1 MSRDDTYGVKLVLI
15 QVQDGEEITCY
26 EEHGL
31 KLINIPGAWAT
42 LRANPK
48 DGEQKGYGRA
58 RGEVTLDW
66 LYRNYGPPQMKVE
79 TIPCVVIESLLKYA
93 DNRELT
99 KLFGETLLKLL
110 QEKFGKG
117 E

>member
-1 MSRDDTYGVKLVLI
+1 MSKDSTYGVKLVLI
-15 QVQDGEEITCY
+15 RDGEETKWY

-31 KLINIPGAWAT
+31 ELINIPGAWAT

-48 DGEQKGYGRA
+48 DGEQKGYGRDK
-58 RGEVTLDW
+58 GEVALDW
-66 LYRNYGPPQMKVE
+66 LYRNYCPRQMQME
-79 TIPCVVIESLLKYA
+79 TIPGVVIESLLKYA

-99 KLFGETLLKLL
+99 ILFGETLLKLL